1 MTGQKKPTK
10 SRKKVIKE
18 KSIDEIERICFQVCT
33 DNPNMYVPWYIM
45 AAYAYYIEDTPILSD
60 TTFDKMSLK
69 ILKEWDNI
77 EHFHKQFLTKEMLV
91 GGTYLGE
98 YPTRV
103 EGAVK
108 EIRKT

>member
-10 SRKKVIKE
+10 SLKKIKT
-18 KSIDEIERICFQVCT
+18 KTIAEIERIFFQICS
-33 DNPNMYVPWYIM
+33 DNVNMYVPWYIM
-45 AAYAYYIEDTPILSD
+45 AAYAYYIEDSPILSD
-60 TTFDKMSLK
+60 ITFDKMALK
-69 ILKEWDNI
+69 ILKDWDKI

-91 GGTYLGE
+91 AGTYLGD